1 MKAANI
7 YLQLSIMSTAFVLG
21 NGQSRL
27 AIDLNQLKSYGKIY
41 GCNALYRNFTPDVL
55 VASDPEIAR
64 EIQLSNYAMQNIFY
78 TRKPLPNLGAR
89 AIKEYYGFSSG
100 PVALSLACKENY
112 DKIFLLGF
120 DLAGI
125 DGKFNNVYAD
135 TEFYKKSN
143 QSATYYGNWVNQIAT
158 IARDFKHVQ
167 IVHVIGNTTLKPKEW
182 HDLIRFETMDT
193 FSTAINN
200 SKLEQV

>member
-1 MKAANI
+1 MT
-7 YLQLSIMSTAFVLG
+7 TAFVLG

-27 AIDLNQLKSYGKIY
+27 VIDLNQLKSYGKIY

-55 VASDPEIAR
+55 VASDPEISK
-64 EIQLSNYAMQNIFY
+64 EIQHSNYAMQNIFY
-78 TRKPLPNLGAR
+78 TRKPLPNLGALS
-89 AIKEYYGFSSG
+89 IKEYYGFSSG
-100 PVALSLACKENY
+100 PVALSLACKAKH
-112 DKIFLLGF
+112 DKIFLIGF

-158 IARDFKHVQ
+158 IARDFKHIQ
-167 IVHVIGNTTLKPKEW
+167 IVHIVGNTTLKPKEW
-182 HDLIRFETMDT
+182 NDLIRSETMDT